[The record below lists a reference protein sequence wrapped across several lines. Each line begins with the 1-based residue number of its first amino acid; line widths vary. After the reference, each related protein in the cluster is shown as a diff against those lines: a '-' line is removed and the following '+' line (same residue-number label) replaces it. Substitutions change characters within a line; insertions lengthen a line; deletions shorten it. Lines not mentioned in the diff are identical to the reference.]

1 METRIKIVL
10 NNKINLPAI
19 ELVWVFLARNMK
31 VETEVGVNADPKVV
45 VHHEDRSSVFVQLR
59 GVRVVCDRH
68 LRLICFLLVRVE
80 NYCPTV
86 KQSYR
91 LERERSRSF
100 SALQPIVTKVKL
112 PAGEIAKKKLSYF
125 TANCP

>member
-1 METRIKIVL
+1 
-10 NNKINLPAI
+10 
-19 ELVWVFLARNMK
+19 MK

-80 NYCPTV
+80 NYGPTV

-112 PAGEIAKKKLSYF
+112 PAGERAKQKLFCF
-125 TANCP
+125 TANCNQSKATSWRESEAEAFLLYSQL